1 MRVVKQIIYE
11 VDAES
16 EAFEKARKKLGPE
29 AVVLSSVP
37 VKRGGFLGLFKKRKY
52 IVTAGIL
59 EDDEAQEKLE
69 QGKRDRLIAFQK
81 LLEGTSAA
89 SFDVALNKDSNNFSD
104 VLELSNE
111 AVALSHKPI
120 EEKDRYNQKQSSE
133 TLALLGSDNIY
144 EGLLQSGFDS
154 LIAMEIVKEYA
165 NIKEDKPLYEFLAD
179 HTLVTGKDFISALG
193 GKRAMFI
200 GPTGVGKTT
209 TIAKLAAIF
218 ALWHKRKV
226 LLLGAD
232 TYRIAAVEQLRT
244 YAGILEVPMEVVSN
258 AGDVER
264 ALSNH
269 DAEIV
274 LADLPGGS
282 QNDLLRLE
290 EYRKVYEALR
300 PDCVHLLIAANLSY
314 PTMADV
320 MEKLNVVPYN
330 AIIFTKLD
338 EAPSLGSLFRLI
350 KTYKVPLSYITTGQ
364 DVPRDIEV
372 ALPLRLARLALGLET
387 LRQTRV

>member
-11 VDAES
+11 VDAEH

-59 EDDEAQEKLE
+59 EDDEGQERFD
-69 QGKRDRLIAFQK
+69 QGKRDRLLAFQK
-81 LLEGTSAA
+81 LLEGTSTN
-89 SFDVALNKDSNNFSD
+89 SFDESSNQKSNDFSD

-120 EEKDRYNQKQSSE
+120 EAREGYYQKLSPEPLAQIGKDKICE
-133 TLALLGSDNIY
+133 ALL
-144 EGLLQSGFDS
+144 QCGFDP
-154 LIAMEIVKEYA
+154 LITMEIAKEYA
-165 NIKEDKPLYEFLAD
+165 NIRGDRSLDEFLAD
-179 HTLVTGKDFISALG
+179 HISVTGKDFISALG
-193 GKRAMFI
+193 GKKAMFI

-209 TIAKLAAIF
+209 TIAKLAAVF
-218 ALWHKRKV
+218 ALWHQKKV

-244 YAGILEVPMEVVSN
+244 YASILEVPMEVVSN
-258 AGDVER
+258 ASDVEK
-264 ALSNH
+264 ALSSH

-282 QNDLLRLE
+282 QNDILRLE
-290 EYRKVYEALR
+290 EYRKVYDALH

-320 MEKLNVVPYN
+320 MEKLNVVHYN

-338 EAPSLGSLFRLI
+338 ETTSLGSLFRLI
-350 KTYKVPLSYITTGQ
+350 KSYNVPLSYITTGQ
-364 DVPRDIEV
+364 DVPRDVEV
-372 ALPLRLARLALGLET
+372 AVPIRLARLALGLET
-387 LRQTRV
+387 LKQTGV

>member
-11 VDAES
+11 VDAEH

-59 EDDEAQEKLE
+59 EDDEGQERFD
-69 QGKRDRLIAFQK
+69 QGKRDRLLAFQK
-81 LLEGTSAA
+81 LLEGTSTN
-89 SFDVALNKDSNNFSD
+89 SFDESSNQKSNDFSD

-111 AVALSHKPI
+111 AVALLHKPI
-120 EEKDRYNQKQSSE
+120 EANGGYYQKLSPEPLAQIGKDKICK
-133 TLALLGSDNIY
+133 ALL
-144 EGLLQSGFDS
+144 QCGFDP
-154 LIAMEIVKEYA
+154 LIAMEMAKEYA
-165 NIKEDKPLYEFLAD
+165 NIRGDRSLDEFLAG
-179 HTLVTGKDFISALG
+179 HISVTGKDFISALG
-193 GKRAMFI
+193 GKKAMFI

-209 TIAKLAAIF
+209 TIAKLAAVF
-218 ALWHKRKV
+218 ALWHQKKV

-244 YAGILEVPMEVVSN
+244 YASILEVPMEVVSN
-258 AGDVER
+258 ASDVEK
-264 ALSNH
+264 ALSSH

-282 QNDLLRLE
+282 QNDILRLE
-290 EYRKVYEALR
+290 EYRKVYDALH

-320 MEKLNVVPYN
+320 MEKLNVVHYN

-338 EAPSLGSLFRLI
+338 ETTSLGSLFRLI
-350 KTYKVPLSYITTGQ
+350 KSYNVPLSYITTGQ
-364 DVPRDIEV
+364 DVPRDVEV
-372 ALPLRLARLALGLET
+372 AVPIRLARLALGLET
-387 LRQTRV
+387 LKQTGV

>member
-81 LLEGTSAA
+81 LLEGTSTA
-89 SFDVALNKDSNNFSD
+89 SFDVALNKNSNNFSD

-111 AVALSHKPI
+111 AVTLSHKPI

-133 TLALLGSDNIY
+133 TLAPLGSDNIY

-165 NIKEDKPLYEFLAD
+165 NVKEDKPLYEFLAD